1 MNAGSTLRALGAH
14 PQKTG
19 PRLAVAFA
27 LLLAAPATVLAAGC
41 GSQSG
46 SGSASSTITVFAG
59 ASLVDAFTKIGDQ
72 FTAAHPDVKVRF
84 SFAGGP
90 DLVTQVRQ
98 GAPADVLATGDLVNM
113 RKVAD
118 LVGEPQPFARN
129 KVEIVVEPGNP
140 RGVTSLKDLAN
151 PDLKVVLG
159 APAISAGQ
167 VTTEVLDEQGIS
179 VEPVS
184 LEDNVKGVVTKVSL
198 GEADAGIAWVTDVSA
213 AAGKVEG
220 VQIPDAENATST
232 YPIAVVRSSKNARDA
247 QAFVDY
253 VLSAAGQQVLR
264 AYGFMPPS
272 GP

>member
-1 MNAGSTLRALGAH
+1 MNAGSTLRAIGVH
-14 PQKTG
+14 PHKTSL
-19 PRLAVAFA
+19 RLAVAFA
-27 LLLAAPATVLAAGC
+27 LPFAALATVLVAGC
-41 GSQSG
+41 GGQST
-46 SGSASSTITVFAG
+46 SGSASTEITVFAG

-113 RKVAD
+113 HKVAD
-118 LVGEPQPFARN
+118 LVGEPQAFARN
-129 KVEIVVEPGNP
+129 QVEIVVEPGNP
-140 RGVTSLKDLAN
+140 EGVTSLRDLAD

-159 APAISAGQ
+159 APAISVGQ
-167 VTTEVLDEQGIS
+167 VTTKVLAAQGVS
-179 VEPVS
+179 VDAVS
-184 LEDNVKGVVTKVSL
+184 LEDNVKGVVTKVAL

-213 AAGKVEG
+213 AAGKVG
-220 VQIPDAENATST
+220 AVQIPDAENATST
-232 YPIAVVRSSKNARDA
+232 YPIAVVESSKNARDA

-253 VLSAAGQQVLR
+253 VLSDAGQQVLR